1 MCDALE
7 AFLVSTFTV
16 ALAEMGDKTQ
26 LLALVLAA
34 RWRRP
39 VAIVAGIFA
48 ATLANHAGAAGLGAL
63 AGAALDAQW
72 LRCGLAVSFIALGIW
87 ALFPDKAGEEI
98 ETGGGWSCFGATLVA
113 FFIAEM
119 GDKTQLATIALAA
132 QHRAVMSVMTGSTLG
147 LLAANVPVVYAGQA
161 FAGRLP
167 LRGLRIGAALV
178 FIALGI
184 WAIVSA

>member
-1 MCDALE
+1 LD

-34 RWRRP
+34 RWRQP
-39 VAIVAGIFA
+39 FAIVGGILA

-63 AGAALDAQW
+63 AGAAIDGQW
-72 LRCGLAVSFIALGIW
+72 LRWGLAVSFIALGIW
-87 ALFPDKAGEEI
+87 ALVPDDAGEEVAA
-98 ETGGGWSCFGATLVA
+98 GGSWSCFCATVVA

-119 GDKTQLATIALAA
+119 GDKTQLATVALAA
-132 QHRAVMSVMTGSTLG
+132 QHHTILGVMLGSTLG
-147 LLAANVPVVYAGQA
+147 LLAANVPVVYAGKA

-167 LRGLRIGAALV
+167 LRGLRVAAALV
-178 FIALGI
+178 FVALGV
-184 WAIVSA
+184 WVLVSA

>member
-1 MCDALE
+1 LE

-34 RWRRP
+34 RWRQP
-39 VAIVAGIFA
+39 LVVVGGILA
-48 ATLANHAGAAGLGAL
+48 ATLANHAGAAEIGAL
-63 AGAALDAQW
+63 AGAALDGAW
-72 LRCGLAVSFIALGIW
+72 LRWGLAVSFIGLGIW
-87 ALFPDKAGEEI
+87 ALVPDEAGKEI
-98 ETGGGWSCFGATLVA
+98 AAGGGWSCFWATVVA

-119 GDKTQLATIALAA
+119 GDKTQLATVALAA
-132 QHRAVMSVMTGSTLG
+132 RHQAVLSVMSGSTLG
-147 LLAANVPVVYAGQA
+147 LLLANAPVVYAGKA

-167 LRGLRIGAALV
+167 LRALRIGAALV

-184 WAIVSA
+184 WALVSA